1 MSEKKYRIKTACP
14 QCGCSAAAVMSEEEI
29 RKQYGDTPNVHM
41 TCDKCAAQYD
51 ANMSEACPEW
61 DTACKMAKK

>member
-1 MSEKKYRIKTACP
+1 
-14 QCGCSAAAVMSEEEI
+14 MSEEEI

-51 ANMSEACPEW
+51 AKMSEACPEW
-61 DTACKMAKK
+61 DVACKMAKK